1 MNFLIEFLLISALL
15 IVIVS
20 FFSSS
25 VYSTCNRSKKNLL
38 IYRAKTNP
46 LPLTA
51 TDIEEVIKKRQS
63 LITEF
68 NLKLNEGGKLS
79 ENNNA
84 IVWEGTEKIYNNI
97 WRSIQPTK

>member
-1 MNFLIEFLLISALL
+1 MY
-15 IVIVS
+15 IVQG
-20 FFSSS
+20 
-25 VYSTCNRSKKNLL
+25 
-38 IYRAKTNP
+38 KTIP

-51 TDIEEVIKKRQS
+51 SDIEEVIKKRQS
-63 LITEF
+63 LITGF